1 MRPNFYLMK
10 ATVSGA
16 LGGLLFGF
24 DTAVIAGAMDALTRL
39 YHLTDTTQGIT
50 VFTAVAGTVV
60 GAMSAGAIGQKL
72 GGRETLRITAVFY
85 VISAIGCMLA
95 WNWDALLVFRFLGGL
110 GIGASSVLGPVYITE
125 LAPAKW
131 RGRMVGTFQVNV
143 VIGILLAYASNFA
156 IRTLHLGAWEWRV
169 QLGVAAIPA
178 VLFLILLFGIPRSP
192 RWSVSKDRIDEAM
205 HVLKMMGDPDPAAEL
220 ADIKLALKESHAV
233 ANEPVFQWKYRYP
246 LFLAI
251 TIGAFNQLAGIN
263 AILYYLNNI
272 FASAGFSQMSGDL
285 QSIAIG
291 ATNLVFTLVGM
302 TLIDRLGRKTLL
314 LIGAAGCAAC
324 LGGVAYVFL
333 TNSHQAALLGLLVV
347 YIAFFAVSQ
356 GAVIWVYIGEVFPN
370 VVRNKGQSV
379 GNSSHWIMNAAI
391 ALVFP
396 ILAAKSGGAPFV
408 FFAVM
413 TLVQFVTVLF
423 FYPETK
429 GQTLEALQRRLT
441 LPDSADEGLVE
452 PSIWSFR
459 GRIPRRDY
467 WIRLG
472 ALALLFALI
481 RGLTNLIS
489 VEWFAVIFSVAAGL
503 FGLATQVK
511 RWHDLDLSGG
521 MVLLNLTVVF
531 LPVALIWQGFFRGT
545 AGPNR
550 FGADPTHEE

>member
-1 MRPNFYLMK
+1 MYDGRGSCYVSMNSGRAMRPNLYLMK

-24 DTAVIAGAMDALTRL
+24 DTAVIAGAIDALTRL
-39 YHLTDTTQGIT
+39 YHLSDQTQGFT
-50 VFTAVAGTVV
+50 VFIAVAGTVV
-60 GAMSAGAIGQKL
+60 GAMSAGAVGQKL
-72 GGRETLRITAVFY
+72 GGRETLRITAVLY
-85 VISAIGCMLA
+85 VISAVGCMLA
-95 WNWDALLVFRFLGGL
+95 WNWPALLVFRFLGGL

-169 QLGVAAIPA
+169 QLGVAALPA
-178 VLFLILLFGIPRSP
+178 VLFLVLLFGIPRSP
-192 RWSVSKDRIDEAM
+192 RWSVSKSRIDEAM
-205 HVLKMMGDPDPAAEL
+205 EVLKLMGDPDPEAEL
-220 ADIKLALKESHAV
+220 ADIQQALRESHAV

-272 FASAGFSQMSGDL
+272 FAAAGFTQLSGDL
-285 QSIAIG
+285 QAIAIG
-291 ATNLVFTLVGM
+291 ATNLIFTLIGM

-314 LIGAAGCAAC
+314 LIGAAGCASC
-324 LGGVAYVFL
+324 LSGVAYVFF
-333 TNSHQAALLGLLVV
+333 TQSHQAALLWLLVV

-391 ALVFP
+391 ALIFP

-413 TLVQFVTVLF
+413 TVVQFVVVLLM
-423 FYPETK
+423 YPETK
-429 GQTLEALQRRLT
+429 GQTLEALQRRL
-441 LPDSADEGLVE
+441 
-452 PSIWSFR
+452 
-459 GRIPRRDY
+459 
-467 WIRLG
+467 
-472 ALALLFALI
+472 
-481 RGLTNLIS
+481 
-489 VEWFAVIFSVAAGL
+489 
-503 FGLATQVK
+503 VK
-511 RWHDLDLSGG
+511 S
-521 MVLLNLTVVF
+521 
-531 LPVALIWQGFFRGT
+531 
-545 AGPNR
+545 
-550 FGADPTHEE
+550 

>member
-24 DTAVIAGAMDALTRL
+24 DTAVIAGAIGALTRI
-39 YHLTDTTQGIT
+39 YHLTDRTQGFT
-50 VFTAVAGTVV
+50 VFIAVAGTVV
-60 GAMSAGAIGQKL
+60 GAMSAGAIGQRL
-72 GGRETLRITAVFY
+72 GGRETLRITAIFY
-85 VISAIGCMLA
+85 VISALGCALA
-95 WNWDALLVFRFLGGL
+95 WSWPSLLAFRFLGGL

-143 VIGILLAYASNFA
+143 VLGILLAYASNYA
-156 IRTLHLGAWEWRV
+156 VRLLHLGDLEWRV

-178 VLFLILLFGIPRSP
+178 VAFLILLFGIPRSP
-192 RWSVSKDRIDEAM
+192 RWSVSKARIDEAM
-205 HVLKMMGDPDPAAEL
+205 QVLKLMGDPNPEAEL
-220 ADIKLALKESHAV
+220 AEIQQALRESHAV
-233 ANEPVFQWKYRYP
+233 ANEPVFQMKYRYP

-272 FASAGFSQMSGDL
+272 FAAAGFNQVSGDL
-285 QSIAIG
+285 QAIVIG
-291 ATNLVFTLVGM
+291 ATNLVFTLLGM

-314 LIGAAGCAAC
+314 LIGALGTAVC
-324 LGGVAYVFL
+324 LSGVAYVFISQ
-333 TNSHQAALLGLLVV
+333 SHQAALLWLLVV

-391 ALVFP
+391 ALIFP

-413 TLVQFVTVLF
+413 TVVQFVVVLL

-429 GQTLEALQRRLT
+429 GQTLEALQRRL
-441 LPDSADEGLVE
+441 
-452 PSIWSFR
+452 
-459 GRIPRRDY
+459 
-467 WIRLG
+467 
-472 ALALLFALI
+472 
-481 RGLTNLIS
+481 
-489 VEWFAVIFSVAAGL
+489 
-503 FGLATQVK
+503 VK
-511 RWHDLDLSGG
+511 G
-521 MVLLNLTVVF
+521 
-531 LPVALIWQGFFRGT
+531 
-545 AGPNR
+545 
-550 FGADPTHEE
+550 